1 MAIHHSRQTSTT
13 MMDAKHNRKSRA
25 PWQMLERAPN
35 PYESPAVHLQPIK
48 SSGASIE
55 SAAASRR
62 QNRRLS
68 IHQSAA
74 QHIFDAGLLP
84 PLPVPAVPAA
94 DDDFVGSLKSELRH
108 RDVGAVDDFYLSLTT
123 QRKQLDFDLKTKINE
138 NQQNI
143 LQLTSDL
150 KITQDELVRL
160 RTLTKEL
167 YSILGEFSAAAQ
179 RRLALDSGSANST
192 PGPASSTSSAQGR
205 GRARDRLSVFL
216 LEKMWAAELQLLYK
230 HVDGAQKY
238 VQPVPGRHVL
248 AESGRWHEIN
258 VGTWKPTKAIHLF
271 LLSDLVLVA
280 ARRSQHDGVA
290 KRLQALHC
298 WPLGAVDLESISPP
312 PQVGGGDSLYVI
324 NLRANSLSFVYQTDR
339 YDHFTRVV
347 AAFRKGKAAVAQRE
361 REAEEAAAQPLGL
374 HRSGSSTS
382 LASATDE
389 NPDKRQLRDSLRSST
404 PGPEDPAGARTS
416 AHRHSQ
422 DILLKDISARVHLRN
437 RSHDLGRV
445 DLRAGGGA
453 GDAVGDARLTL
464 RLFADLKTT
473 EDKIDE
479 VDVHLAHCEYTSAVG
494 LIKHIE
500 NRLALVVE
508 RLPSNGTSSDSGAAA
523 ELRLLVDVVRLKI
536 ESRKV
541 KVQQELLFRLHSSI
555 ATIRLDELSSIVE
568 FYVSF
573 GRLDDAVATILDA
586 MLAHLANTVGKL
598 IAGAHGATRV
608 DVVNYLANLTIVY
621 VLIVRRAA
629 DMFRTCVEPVLHR
642 GDSSIDSSGF
652 VTWYVGEMA
661 LLVEAV
667 KKHAAGTLLVEVEG
681 QWRVKDPRYYG
692 ELVGMVQPQLLLL
705 RDAGLDVGYLFDD
718 ILNCEPV

>member
-1 MAIHHSRQTSTT
+1 
-13 MMDAKHNRKSRA
+13 MDSKHNRKSRA
-25 PWQMLERAPN
+25 PWQMLSRAPN
-35 PYESPAVHLQPIK
+35 PYESPAVPVQPLK

-62 QNRRLS
+62 QNRRHS
-68 IHQSAA
+68 IHQSAL
-74 QHIFDAGLLP
+74 QHTFDAGLLP

-94 DDDFVGSLKSELRH
+94 DDSIVGSLKNELRH
-108 RDVGAVDDFYLSLTT
+108 RDATAVDDFYQSLAS
-123 QRKQLDFDLKTKINE
+123 QQKQLDVDLKTKINE
-138 NQQNI
+138 NQQHI
-143 LQLTSDL
+143 LQLTGNL
-150 KITQDELVRL
+150 KVTQDELVRL
-160 RTLTKEL
+160 RALTQEL
-167 YSILGEFSAAAQ
+167 YSILGEFSAAAH
-179 RRLALDSGSANST
+179 RRLALDSAGANGANGAAS
-192 PGPASSTSSAQGR
+192 ASSSGLLGR
-205 GRARDRLSVFL
+205 AARARDRLSVFL

-280 ARRSQHDGVA
+280 ARRALHDGAA

-298 WPLGAVDLESISPP
+298 WPLGAVDIAAISAP

-361 REAEEAAAQPLGL
+361 REAEEAAAHPLGI
-374 HRSGSSTS
+374 HRSGSSAS
-382 LASATDE
+382 LASATDD
-389 NPDKRQLRDSLRSST
+389 NPDKRQLRDSLRNST
-404 PGPEDPAGARTS
+404 PGPEDAAGARTS

-422 DILLKDISARVHLRN
+422 DILLKDLSARVHLRN
-437 RSHDLGRV
+437 RSHDLGRS
-445 DLRAGGGA
+445 DLRPGAGGADG
-453 GDAVGDARLTL
+453 VGDARLTL

-479 VDVHLAHCEYTSAVG
+479 VDVHLAHCEYTAAVG

-500 NRLALVVE
+500 NRLSLVVE
-508 RLPSNGTSSDSGAAA
+508 RLPASSAAAGAAGPSGAAA

-555 ATIRLDELSSIVE
+555 ATISTDELSGIVE

-573 GRLDDAVATILDA
+573 GRLDDGVSTLLEA
-586 MLAHLANTVGKL
+586 MLAHLAHTVGKL

-608 DVVNYLANLTIVY
+608 DVVNYLANLTIVH
-621 VLIVRRAA
+621 VLIVRRAV
-629 DMFRTCVEPVLHR
+629 DMFRTCVEPVLR
-642 GDSSIDSSGF
+642 RDATTMDSSGF
-652 VTWYVGEMA
+652 VTWCVAEMA
-661 LLVEAV
+661 LLVEAI
-667 KKHAAGTLLVEVEG
+667 KKHASGTLLVEEEG
-681 QWRVKDPRYYG
+681 QWRAKDPRYYG

-705 RDAGLDVGYLFDD
+705 RDVGLDVGYLFDD
-718 ILNCEPV
+718 ILTCEPV